1 MSTTFKNSMRE
12 VMSTA
17 WQFVRKNGYSMSEAM
32 KVAWANYKLKQ
43 AMKNRIVRFYYRKV
57 SGEVREAFGSLQD
70 KLLPPH
76 KLQAERLMIPFSLT
90 MIPNVKAG
98 DHLRKLT
105 YYQSPKIYYYENNK
119 YK

>member
-43 AMKNRIVRFYYRKV
+43 AMKNKIVRFYYRKV

-70 KLLPPH
+70 KLLSPTQGTG
-76 KLQAERLMIPFSLT
+76 K
-90 MIPNVKAG
+90 KANET
-98 DHLRKLT
+98 LFT
-105 YYQSPKIYYYENNK
+105 YYDTERESWRSFKKANLLSFA
-119 YK
+119 